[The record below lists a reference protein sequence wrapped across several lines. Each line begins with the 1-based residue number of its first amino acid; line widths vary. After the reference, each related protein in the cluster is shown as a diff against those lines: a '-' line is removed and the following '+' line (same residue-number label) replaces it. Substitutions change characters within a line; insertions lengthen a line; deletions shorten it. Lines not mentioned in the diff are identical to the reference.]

1 MKKFAYE
8 SLMDLMEEA
17 ESLGW
22 VDGFEDETGDY
33 DGYVADAIEEE
44 CISVLLHNG
53 YEIVCS

>member
-1 MKKFAYE
+1 MKKFVYG

-33 DGYVADAIEEE
+33 DGYVADEIELE
-44 CISVLLHNG
+44 CINVLLYNG
-53 YEIVCS
+53 YQIVYP